1 MTPIQKLL
9 AGAVLSAVALSVQ
22 AATFKVEDIR
32 VEGLQRITAGT
43 VFNYLPV
50 KPGQTIDEAETAG
63 IVRELF
69 KTGFFKDVRL
79 ERQGDVLIVSVDERP
94 AIAELTF
101 SGNKSIPE
109 EALRE
114 GLKGAGLAEGR
125 TFDQS
130 VLDNIQQELER
141 QFFNQGKYSVTVETV
156 VTPLERNRVGIAI
169 DIVEGDTARIK
180 QINIV
185 GNQAFDEEDLLDMFD
200 SKAGSWTAWLTNE
213 DQYSRPKLSG
223 DLEKLRSHYLDRGY
237 IKFKIDSTQVSITP
251 DKKDIY
257 ITINVSEGDIYR
269 LKDIQLAG
277 EYVGDTNE
285 YFPLIQLRRG
295 EAFNRKEIV
304 GSSDRVS
311 ALLADKGYAFANV
324 NAIPDINEDDKT
336 VVVTYFVDP
345 GKRVYVRRL
354 NIRGNTRTRDE
365 VVRRE
370 FRQMESAWF
379 SSEKLKLSK
388 ERVNRTG
395 YFQKVNVATPTVP
408 GQPDQV
414 DVNVDLEELPAGQL
428 VAGLGY
434 SQADGV
440 AFNAAISQDNFIG
453 TGKKVSLAF
462 KTASAQQ
469 EYTVAY
475 TNPYYTVDGVSRGF
489 TFSHKAT
496 DFAELDSADYKIDD
510 TILGV
515 NFGIPLTE
523 FNRFSFSS
531 NLHFSN
537 FEKAASASTVVTDW
551 QNAEGTSY
559 TNLDVA
565 FNWTSDDRDSALM
578 PTSGSVSRL
587 SAEATVP
594 GSTLGFYKAG
604 AKHRRYWPMYGD
616 LVFSLNGEVG
626 YGDSYGG
633 TSKLPF
639 YENYYIGGPSS
650 VRGYAARSIGPRED
664 ATATGDPIGGN
675 FKLLTN
681 AEFYVP
687 SPVYSDTMRLV
698 AFADAGTVMDTT
710 NDVDWNELRYST
722 GVGLAWMSP
731 VGPLTLSYAKG
742 LKEDSQDELESFQ
755 FTLGTVF

>member
-9 AGAVLSAVALSVQ
+9 AGTVLSVVALSVQ

-114 GLKGAGLAEGR
+114 GLKDAGLAEGR

-200 SKAGSWTAWLTNE
+200 SKAESWTAWLTNE

-251 DKKDIY
+251 DKNDIY

-277 EYVGDTNE
+277 EYVGETDE

-537 FEKAASASTVVTDW
+537 FEKAATASSVVTDW

-639 YENYYIGGPSS
+639 YENYYIGGPTS
-650 VRGYAARSIGPRED
+650 VRGYAARSIGPREN

>member
-9 AGAVLSAVALSVQ
+9 AGAVFSAVALSVQ
-22 AATFKVEDIR
+22 ADTFKVEDIR

-63 IVRELF
+63 IVRDLF

-101 SGNKSIPE
+101 SGNKSIRE

-114 GLKGAGLAEGR
+114 GLKDAGLAEGR

-185 GNQAFDEEDLLDMFD
+185 GNQAFEEEDLLDMFK
-200 SKAGSWTAWLTNE
+200 SKSGTWTAIFTKE
-213 DQYSRPKLSG
+213 DQYSRPKLLG
-223 DLEKLRSHYLDRGY
+223 DLEVLRAFYMDRGF
-237 IKFKIDSTQVSITP
+237 IKFQIDSTQVSITP

-257 ITINVSEGDIYR
+257 ITINVNEGDIYTI
-269 LKDIQLAG
+269 KDIQLAG
-277 EYVGDTNE
+277 SYIGDADE
-285 YFPLIQLRRG
+285 YFPLIRLRRS
-295 EAFNRKEIV
+295 EPFNRKEV
-304 GSSDRVS
+304 LENSDRLSV
-311 ALLADKGYAFANV
+311 LLADKGYAFANV
-324 NAIPDINEDDKT
+324 NAIPDVDENNKS
-336 VVVTYFVDP
+336 VVLTYFVDP

-379 SSEKLKLSK
+379 SSEKIKLSK
-388 ERVNRTG
+388 ERISRTG
-395 YFQKVNVATPTVP
+395 YFQKVNIATPVVP

-428 VAGLGY
+428 IAGLGY

-440 AFNAAISQDNFIG
+440 AFNAEISQDNFLG

-469 EYTVAY
+469 HYEISY
-475 TNPYYTVDGVSRGF
+475 TNPFYTVDGVSRGF
-489 TFSHKAT
+489 TFSHKSV
-496 DFAELDSADYKIDD
+496 DFSELDSADYNIND
-510 TILGV
+510 TSLGV
-515 NFGIPLTE
+515 NFGIPLSE

-531 NLHFSN
+531 TLHSTDF
-537 FEKAASASTVVTDW
+537 KAGTLASSEVVAW
-551 QNAEGTSY
+551 EQAEGNSY
-559 TNLDVA
+559 NNLDLSA
-565 FNWTSDDRDSALM
+565 FWASDTRDSALI
-578 PTSGSVSRL
+578 PTTGSITRL
-587 SAEATVP
+587 AAESTVP
-594 GSTLGFYKAG
+594 GSTLNYFKLN
-604 AKHRRYWPMYGD
+604 AKHRHFWPMYGD
-616 LVFSLNGEVG
+616 LVFSLNGELG
-626 YGDSYGG
+626 YGDSYGN
-633 TSKLPF
+633 TLELPF
-639 YENYYIGGPSS
+639 YNNFFVGGPSS
-650 VRGYAARSIGPRED
+650 VRGYAARSIGPRD
-664 ATATGDPIGGN
+664 NNDTGEPLGGN
-675 FKLLTN
+675 FKVLTN

-687 SPVYSDTMRLV
+687 SPIYSDTMRLV
-698 AFADAGTVMDTT
+698 AFADAGTVLNTS
-710 NDVDWNELRYST
+710 NDIDWGEMRYST
-722 GVGLAWMSP
+722 GLGLSWMSP
-731 VGPLTLSYAKG
+731 VGPLTLSYAAA
-742 LKEDSQDELESFQ
+742 LKEDNLDQVES
-755 FTLGTVF
+755 TLR

>member
-9 AGAVLSAVALSVQ
+9 AGAVFSAVALSVQ
-22 AATFKVEDIR
+22 ADTFKVEDIR

-114 GLKGAGLAEGR
+114 GLKDAGLAEGR

-185 GNQAFDEEDLLDMFD
+185 GNQAFEEEDLLDIFD
-200 SKAGSWTAWLTNE
+200 SKAGGWTAWLTNE

-257 ITINVSEGDIYR
+257 ITINVSEGDVYR

-277 EYVGDTNE
+277 EYVGETDE

-462 KTASAQQ
+462 KTASAQKD
-469 EYTVAY
+469 YTVAY

-489 TFSHKAT
+489 TFSHKST
-496 DFAELDSADYKIDD
+496 DFDSLDSTASYKIDD

-523 FNRFSFSS
+523 FNRFSFQS
-531 NLHFSN
+531 NLHFSD
-537 FEKAASASTVVTDW
+537 FEKGASPSDEITAW
-551 QNAEGTSY
+551 QDAEGTSY

-565 FNWTSDDRDSALM
+565 FNWTSDDRDSVLM

-587 SAEATVP
+587 SAESTIP
-594 GSTLGFYKAG
+594 GSSLEYFKAS
-604 AKHRRYWPMYGD
+604 AKHRRYWSMYGD

-639 YENYYIGGPSS
+639 YENYYVGGPSS
-650 VRGYAARSIGPRED
+650 IRGYAARSIGPRDSLNE
-664 ATATGDPIGGN
+664 ILGGN

-687 SPVYSDTMRLV
+687 SPVYADTMRLV
-698 AFADAGTVMDTT
+698 AFADAGTVMDT
-710 NDVDWNELRYST
+710 NNVDWNELRYST
-722 GVGLAWMSP
+722 GVGLSWMSP

-742 LKEDSQDELESFQ
+742 LKEDSLDELESFQ